1 MAHLLICFF
10 LTISYWHPDKKLLT
24 LSGKQMEI
32 STEPYQTS
40 TRHDARGHVLSSSP
54 ELGQEQ
60 TQGWFSHKLRVNN
73 KLC

>member
-1 MAHLLICFF
+1 MAHLLISFF
-10 LTISYWHPDKKLLT
+10 LTISNWHRIEKILT

-40 TRHDARGHVLSSSP
+40 IRNARGQVLSSSP

-60 TQGWFSHKLRVNN
+60 TQGWLSQQLRIKNE
-73 KLC
+73 LF

>member
-1 MAHLLICFF
+1 
-10 LTISYWHPDKKLLT
+10 
-24 LSGKQMEI
+24 MEI

-40 TRHDARGHVLSSSP
+40 NCNARGQVLSSSP

-60 TQGWFSHKLRVNN
+60 TQGWFSQLLRVNN

>member
-10 LTISYWHPDKKLLT
+10 LTTSYWHPDKNLLT
-24 LSGKQMEI
+24 LSSKQMEI

-40 TRHDARGHVLSSSP
+40 TSNARGHVLSSSP
-54 ELGQEQ
+54 ELGQKQ
-60 TQGWFSHKLRVNN
+60 TQGWFSQQLRVNN

>member
-24 LSGKQMEI
+24 LSGKQMVI

-40 TRHDARGHVLSSSP
+40 TRNARGHV
-54 ELGQEQ
+54 LGQEQ
-60 TQGWFSHKLRVNN
+60 TQGWFSKQLRVNN

>member
-1 MAHLLICFF
+1 MAHLLISFF
-10 LTISYWHPDKKLLT
+10 LTISNWHPVEKILT

-40 TRHDARGHVLSSSP
+40 IRNARGQVLSSSP

-60 TQGWFSHKLRVNN
+60 TQGWFSQQLRVNN